1 MFINFPLSTS
11 RFVCGRAAVFASR
24 SAISSHRSSVHERER
39 LEAEKHGLQEILES
53 FRTGAERQKK
63 KEWQKEKDLGTGE
76 S

>member
-1 MFINFPLSTS
+1 M
-11 RFVCGRAAVFASR
+11 
-24 SAISSHRSSVHERER
+24 HERER